1 MSRKITM
8 KKSLALLVSSFCTIF
23 IATQSSYA
31 FVLTDWVNYIE
42 NCKILAQEIM
52 HTKQNIEQYKNM
64 LLRYKNMLRNTAPAS
79 KQIWG
84 NLQTLTQELQQA
96 TYRYQQYTRQLG
108 GMEAYAKK
116 FADYQTYQKIKLLDP
131 TGEGAKQVEAQRVFA
146 SQAQKQATD
155 AMLQTTEQQQKN
167 IEKDAQ
173 QIDELQQAAQAADGQ
188 LAVESYNNQLA
199 GQQNKQLLQIRNLLT
214 TQQTAEATKMRADA
228 TMQAQEDATM
238 KQFFSGKIE
247 SNHKEW

>member
-1 MSRKITM
+1 M
-8 KKSLALLVSSFCTIF
+8 KKSLALLVISLFSIF
-23 IATQSSYA
+23 TVTESSYA

-42 NCKILAQEIM
+42 NCKILAEEIM

-64 LLRYKNMLRNTAPAS
+64 LLRYKNMVLNSARPD
-79 KQIWG
+79 KQIWS
-84 NLQTLTQELQQA
+84 NIQSLTQELQQA
-96 TYRYQQYTRQLG
+96 SYRYQQYTRQLG

-131 TGEGAKQVEAQRVFA
+131 NGDGAKQVEEQRAFA

-155 AMLQTTEQQQKN
+155 AMLQTTEQQQKS

-173 QIDELQQAAQAADGQ
+173 QIDELQQAARAADGQ
-188 LAVESYNNQLA
+188 LAAASYNNQLA

-214 TQQTAEATKMRADA
+214 TQQAAEATKMRADA
-228 TMQAQEDATM
+228 TRQAQEDATM